1 MEKIRCRDA
10 KNRDCVVISELFQ
23 KMWNETRPDIPL
35 KDKSVDLLIDELV
48 KSVSLPNMYLKVA
61 VHDRK
66 IIGFLFGSV
75 SYQRRLDKVA
85 GYCYDIFVEKAF
97 RHTKLAYKMV
107 EDIKD
112 WFRKQGAGQAFFIV
126 QPNDL
131 DKWVRRP
138 EYEIFQTTFS
148 CDLVVDKF
156 KKDLATEDS

>member
-23 KMWNETRPDIPL
+23 KMWKETRPDIPFQ
-35 KDKSVDLLIDELV
+35 DKSVDLLIDELI

-61 VHDRK
+61 MHNGK
-66 IIGFLFGSV
+66 IVGFIFGSV
-75 SYQRRLDKVA
+75 SYQRRLNKLA

-97 RHTKLAYKMV
+97 RHTKLAYKMI
-107 EDIKD
+107 EDNKE
-112 WFRKQGAGQAFFIV
+112 WCRKQGATIGFFIV

-131 DKWVRRP
+131 GKWVRRS

-148 CDLVVDKF
+148 CDLVKEKEEVVT
-156 KKDLATEDS
+156 AEGN

>member
-23 KMWNETRPDIPL
+23 KMWNETRPDIPFQ
-35 KDKSVDLLIDELV
+35 DKSIDLLIDELV

-61 VHDRK
+61 VHNGK
-66 IIGFLFGSV
+66 IIAFLFGSV
-75 SYQRRLDKVA
+75 SYQRRLNKLA

-97 RHTKLAYKMV
+97 RHTKLAYKMI

-112 WFRKQGAGQAFFIV
+112 WFRKQGADQAFFIV

-131 DKWVRRP
+131 DKWVRRQ

-148 CDLVVDKF
+148 CDLAEEDF
-156 KKDLATEDS
+156 KKMLATEDG

>member
-10 KNRDCVVISELFQ
+10 KNRDCVVISELFC
-23 KMWNETRPDIPL
+23 KMWKEIRPEIPFQ
-35 KDKSVDLLIDELV
+35 DKSVDLLIDELV

-61 VHDRK
+61 VHNGK
-66 IIGFLFGSV
+66 IIAFLFGSV
-75 SYQRRLDKVA
+75 SYQRRLNKLA

-97 RHTKLAYKMV
+97 RHTKLAYKMI

-112 WFRKQGAGQAFFIV
+112 WFRNQGADQAFFIV
-126 QPNDL
+126 QPTDL
-131 DKWVRRP
+131 DKWVRRQ

-148 CDLVVDKF
+148 CDLVEDKV

>member
-10 KNRDCVVISELFQ
+10 KNRDCVVISELFK
-23 KMWNETRPDIPL
+23 KMWDEIRPDIPFQ
-35 KDKSVDLLIDELV
+35 DKSIDLLIDELV

-75 SYQRRLDKVA
+75 SYQRRLNKVA

-97 RHTKLAYKMV
+97 RNSKLGYKMI
-107 EDIKD
+107 EDIKE
-112 WFRKQGAGQAFFIV
+112 WFMKQGANQAFFIV

-148 CDLVVDKF
+148 CDLAEEDF
-156 KKDLATEDS
+156 KKMLATEDG